1 MPSSSSKDTR
11 SGAGDSAP
19 AVLLLLEPAPVRPSA
34 AASAA
39 NALCAAFRCRAALTC
54 PHRLRKRR
62 HPGATHDATLAPVKV
77 TRVTPTGTASCR
89 QRWHHTDGRQ
99 RSWPGRWPAASA
111 GETCAEPP
119 QRRKC
124 TSAAWA
130 YADNR
135 NCATTPRGR
144 GPSTSQGSTS
154 SLASY
159 GLTPTGQRHA

>member
-1 MPSSSSKDTR
+1 MPSFSSTDTR
-11 SGAGDSAP
+11 YGAGDWAP
-19 AVLLLLEPAPVRPSA
+19 AVLLLLVPAPVRPPA

-39 NALCAAFRCRAALTC
+39 NALCAAFRGRATLTC

-77 TRVTPTGTASCR
+77 TRETPTGTAPCR

-111 GETCAEPP
+111 GETCAEAP

-124 TSAAWA
+124 TSAVWA

-135 NCATTPRGR
+135 NCATTPTGRGR
-144 GPSTSQGSTS
+144 SACQESTST
-154 SLASY
+154 LASC